1 MIVVSPQCG
10 MGPYWYK
17 NNAWIKSKLNYY
29 SSMCEK
35 DAGSWPPLIA
45 KRDRNDP
52 LQYKGRTLAPTIWT
66 I

>member
-1 MIVVSPQCG
+1 
-10 MGPYWYK
+10 
-17 NNAWIKSKLNYY
+17 
-29 SSMCEK
+29 MCEK